1 MHSPAAIAGNAPYEQ
16 APHLPTLARMLS
28 LLGLLALALWWG
40 PVAAG
45 SALSPAAGSTGPT
58 ASMPAHVPGCGQRLP
73 QEFERGSELF
83 GKRRIARNGDWAP
96 PALPLLRADA
106 LPVLLALRVPTA
118 IECTPAWKHGA
129 DDALPPRDHRR
140 LLTERYPPQ
149 APPLA

>member
-1 MHSPAAIAGNAPYEQ
+1 MHSPAAIAGNAPHQQ
-16 APHLPTLARMLS
+16 APRLPTLARMLS

-58 ASMPAHVPGCGQRLP
+58 ASMPAHVPGSGQRLP

-83 GKRRIARNGDWAP
+83 GKRRIVRNSDWAP

-106 LPVLLALRVPTA
+106 LPVLIALQASITA
-118 IECTPAWKHGA
+118 ESAPLWTHGA

>member
-1 MHSPAAIAGNAPYEQ
+1 MHRPPAPAGNAPYEQ
-16 APHLPTLARMLS
+16 APRLPTLARMLS
-28 LLGLLALALWWG
+28 LLGLLALAMWWG

-45 SALSPAAGSTGPT
+45 SALSPAAGSTGPS
-58 ASMPAHVPGCGQRLP
+58 ASMPAHTPGSGQRLP

-83 GKRRIARNGDWAP
+83 GKRRIVRNSDWAP
-96 PALPLLRADA
+96 PVLPPLPADT
-106 LPVLLALRVPTA
+106 LPVLIALQASITA
-118 IECTPAWKHGA
+118 ESAPLWTHGA